1 MKITYNWLKEYCD
14 IKISPEQLAHILTMA
29 GSEVKTIDAAGG
41 DHVFEIEITPNRA
54 DCLSVIGIARE
65 VAAITGKKLKVK
77 SSVISRQSPS
87 GRLRSAPLSSVKGE
101 KVAIEI
107 KDKKLCPRYSGRVIT
122 GAKVADAPAWM
133 RERLKAFDSRPVNNI
148 VDITNFCLFEAG
160 QPMHAFDLDKVR
172 GSKIIVRRAA
182 KGEKMTTIDGI
193 ERKLSED
200 MLIIADEQRPIA
212 IAGVMGGLD
221 TEVSASTKN
230 ILLESAYFD
239 PISVRRTSRKLGLRS
254 ESSYR
259 FERGVDLE
267 AVVAAS
273 DRATVLIGEIA
284 GGVAGP
290 LTDTGRK
297 KAKPI
302 NISFDVTGSG
312 KLLGV
317 DISSSK
323 AKAIFKSLGLGAT
336 GSGNSLK
343 VTIPS
348 FRPDLKS
355 QADLDEEVARIY
367 GYEKIPTTIPRM
379 ANQARRKDFSGTIR
393 EKIREILIAGGL
405 TEVVTH
411 SLISRDSLKKCSPDE
426 TGAIEVVNPLSAEQ
440 EMMRPTL
447 FPGMLNSIL
456 WNLNR
461 RVEDLK
467 LFELGNVYFKE
478 KQEFSERSHLAV
490 AMTGEV
496 AENWCQKGRE
506 DFFRL
511 KGIVEILLNRL
522 GVTEVEFVYDRVPY
536 LSAAETAVIS
546 IAGERVG
553 FAGRLDSALLDRF
566 DISQEV
572 YAADLDMDAVLKHI
586 KLKKQYE
593 PMPKFPAITR
603 DVSILLARAVPSSAV
618 VSAIKETN
626 VPSLVDIRVFDEYHG
641 KQIPKDKKSLSLS
654 MLYRDNSRTLTDQ
667 EAEQSHSKV
676 KELLTTKFSAQLR

>member
-14 IKISPEQLAHILTMA
+14 IKIPPERLAHMLTMA
-29 GSEVKTIDAAGG
+29 GSEVKTIDKAGT

-54 DCLSVIGIARE
+54 DCLSAIGIARE
-65 VAAITGKKLKVK
+65 IAAITGKKLKVK
-77 SSVISRQSPS
+77 PSAISLQPS
-87 GRLRSAPLSSVKGE
+87 AKG
-101 KVAIEI
+101 KKIPIEI
-107 KDKKLCPRYSGRVIT
+107 RDKKLCPRYSGRVIT

-133 RERLKAFDSRPVNNI
+133 QERLKALDLRPVNNI
-148 VDITNFCLFEAG
+148 VDITNFCLFETG
-160 QPMHAFDLDKVR
+160 QPMHAFDLDKIR
-172 GSKIIVRRAA
+172 GSQIIVRRAA
-182 KGEKMTTIDGI
+182 KGEKITTIDGI

-200 MLIIADEQRPIA
+200 TLIIADEKRPIA

-221 TEVSASTKN
+221 TEVNASTKN

-267 AVVAAS
+267 AVVVAS
-273 DRATVLIGEIA
+273 DRATVLIGEAA
-284 GGVAGP
+284 GGAAGP

-297 KAKPI
+297 KAKT
-302 NISFDVTGSG
+302 NSISFDVTRSSR
-312 KLLGV
+312 LLGV
-317 DISSSK
+317 DISSAA

-336 GSGNSLK
+336 GSGNALK

-348 FRPDLKS
+348 FRPDLKNE
-355 QADLDEEVARIY
+355 ADLDEEAARIY

-379 ANQARRKDFSGTIR
+379 VNQPRRKDFSRTVQ
-393 EKIREILIAGGL
+393 EKIREVLIAGGL

-411 SLISRDSLKKCSPDE
+411 SLISRDSLKRFSPDE
-426 TGAIEVVNPLSAEQ
+426 TGAIEIVNPLSAEQ

-461 RVEDLK
+461 KVANLK
-467 LFELGNVYFKE
+467 LFELGNVYFK
-478 KQEFSERSHLAV
+478 KNQEFLERLHLAI
-490 AMTGEV
+490 ALSGEV
-496 AENWCQKGRE
+496 AENWRQKGRE

-511 KGIVEILLNRL
+511 KGAVEVLLKRL
-522 GVTEVEFVYDRVPY
+522 GVSGVEFICEEAPY
-536 LSAAETAVIS
+536 LSTAETAVIK

-553 FAGRLDSALLDRF
+553 VAGKLASALLDRF

-572 YAADLDMDAVLKHI
+572 YAADLDMDAVLRHI
-586 KLKKQYE
+586 SLKKQYE

-603 DVSILLARAVPSSAV
+603 DVSVLLDRAVPSSAV
-618 VSAIKETN
+618 VSAIKETGI
-626 VPSLVDIRVFDEYHG
+626 PSLVDIRIFDEYHG

-676 KELLTTKFSAQLR
+676 KELLTTKFAAQLR